1 MNASDT
7 LDQITERLKQDYGA
21 TRRVMTF
28 GEYMELFLADP
39 RRHARNAAEY
49 IVDSFEFFGDVEVET
64 AVNTER
70 HWNLFDTPFEQGKD
84 RLIGHARVQDHIYR
98 ILSNFRRQG
107 LVNKLILLHGPN
119 GSAKSS
125 ILECIAR
132 SLEAYSHI
140 DEGALYCFNWVFPT
154 RTVMK
159 NALGFG
165 GEGREPGLP
174 NSSFAHLAED
184 ELDATIPG
192 ELRDHP
198 FLLIPKAERSDL
210 MESVLGSSDEPNK
223 STVSDIFNKGD
234 LAPRNRL
241 IFDRLYNSYSGNWRD
256 VLQHI
261 QVERFFISRRYRRG
275 AVTVEPQLHVDAS
288 VRQLTGDRSLA
299 SLPLALQN
307 TTLFEAHGDLV
318 DANRGVI
325 EYNDLLK
332 RPLDSFKYL
341 LSTAEKGS
349 VTLPTQIM
357 HLDLVL
363 FASSNEVHLAA
374 FKEYPDWSS
383 FKARIELVRVPY
395 LRCYRTEQKI
405 YDDQVTSEQVQKRLA
420 PHTTFVAALWA
431 VLTRLKKP
439 NPERYEK
446 NIRAIIASLTPI
458 QKADLY
464 ADGKTPTG
472 MPLEKAR
479 VLRTHVT
486 ALFNESISES
496 EYEGATGASPREM
509 KVALFN
515 AAQRSDYETV
525 SPLAVM
531 EEIAELVTK
540 KNVYP
545 FLNQEAQGTY
555 RNYVELMDVVK
566 ERWLD
571 LADDELHRAMGLV
584 TSVQYDDL
592 FKRYL
597 THVSHAGRGEKLF
610 NELTSKFEE
619 PDTSF
624 MEELETRFSIQK
636 DAKTFRSEVLG
647 RIGAATRG
655 GSTLDE
661 TDYRELFPDLFA
673 ELENSYYQEQRQG
686 IRKMASDLL
695 KYLGDERETLSS
707 SDKRRGQETLDRMMS
722 EFGYCEAST
731 RETVA
736 TLVSERYSD

>member
-7 LDQITERLKQDYGA
+7 LDQITERLKQEYGS

-28 GEYMELFLADP
+28 GEYMELFLANP
-39 RRHARNAAEY
+39 GLHARSAAEY
-49 IVDSFEFFGDVEVET
+49 IVDGFEFFDSSEVES
-64 AVNTER
+64 AVDTQR
-70 HWNLFDTPFEQGKD
+70 HWNLFDAPFEEGRD
-84 RLIGHARVQDHIYR
+84 RLIGHAGVQDHIYR
-98 ILSNFRRQG
+98 LLSNFRRQG
-107 LVNKLILLHGPN
+107 TVNKLILLHGPN

-125 ILECIAR
+125 ILACIAR
-132 SLEAYSHI
+132 SMEAYSHT
-140 DEGALYCFNWVFPT
+140 DEGAMYCFNWVFPT
-154 RTVMK
+154 RAVSRK
-159 NALGFG
+159 ALGFG
-165 GEGREPGLP
+165 GGSGESG
-174 NSSFAHLAED
+174 SASDSFAHLEEE

-198 FLLIPKAERSDL
+198 LLLIPKKERCELLD
-210 MESVLGSSDEPNK
+210 SVFGSSGESNRAH
-223 STVSDIFNKGD
+223 VSDILTHGD

-261 QVERFFISRRYRRG
+261 QVERFFVSRRYRCG

-288 VRQLTGDRSLA
+288 VRQLTGDRSLT

-332 RPLDSFKYL
+332 RPLDTFKYL
-341 LSTAEKGS
+341 LATAEKGS

-374 FKEYPDWSS
+374 FKEYPDWPS

-420 PHTTFVAALWA
+420 PHATFVAALWA

-446 NIRAIIASLTPI
+446 NLRAVIASLTPI

-472 MPLEKAR
+472 MTLEKAR
-479 VLRTHVT
+479 LLRTHIK
-486 ALFNESISES
+486 ALYDESVSES
-496 EYEGATGASPREM
+496 SYEGAMGASPREM
-509 KVALFN
+509 KVALLN
-515 AAQRSDYETV
+515 AAQRADYETV
-525 SPLAVM
+525 SPLAVL
-531 EEIAELVTK
+531 EEIADLVTR

-545 FLNQEAQGTY
+545 FLNQEAQGQY
-555 RNYVELMDVVK
+555 RNHGEFVNVVK
-566 ERWLD
+566 DRWLD

-610 NELTSKFEE
+610 NELTGKFED
-619 PDTSF
+619 PDTVF
-624 MEELETRFSIQK
+624 MEELETRFSIKK

-647 RIGAATRG
+647 RIGAATSD
-655 GSTLDE
+655 GSKLE
-661 TDYRELFPDLFA
+661 EKDYRELFPNLFA

-686 IRKMASDLL
+686 IRKMATGLL
-695 KYLGDERETLSS
+695 KYLGDERDMLSS
-707 SDKRRGQETLDRMMS
+707 AEKRQGQETLDRMMS

-736 TLVSERYSD
+736 TLISERYSN